1 MELSRSWMAG
11 FYGLTVLGKVL
22 TTVWS
27 AVRLPER
34 LASHFGA
41 SGAADGWSS
50 RSDYLALNIIITIL
64 VVVGIPAIGL
74 AATRGSGMGL
84 SIPHK
89 EYWLRTENRPELRRR
104 LGSDLL
110 FFAAVTALLLAWIDV
125 LVVRANESPVQSM
138 GASSW
143 VAMGA
148 YLVVVL
154 GWTVWVATKR
164 YAVPA
169 QS

>member
-1 MELSRSWMAG
+1 MELSRAWMAG
-11 FYGLTVLGKVL
+11 LYGVAVLGKVL

-27 AVRLPER
+27 AVRLPEH

-50 RSDYLALNIIITIL
+50 RSDYLAFTIIITIV

-74 AATRGSGMGL
+74 AATRGSGMTL
-84 SIPHK
+84 NIPHK
-89 EYWLRTENRPELRRR
+89 EYWLRPENRPELRRR

-110 FFAAVTALLLAWIDV
+110 FLAAITALLLAWIDV
-125 LVVRANESPVQSM
+125 LVVRANESSVPSM
-138 GASSW
+138 GAASW
-143 VAMGA
+143 IAIAA
-148 YLVVVL
+148 YIVVVL
-154 GWTVWVATKR
+154 AWTVWVATKR